1 MSPPRPAADMT
12 TDEIAAEIRQRMA
25 ANTAANPAHT
35 AALTDVADRLVRSI
49 RDRLPY
55 IEPADAG
62 AVMVNLGAYLTHAL
76 ELFIGYGM
84 DPTTAGQ
91 AVANVIAIA
100 GQQLYGQTTKEPTR

>member
-1 MSPPRPAADMT
+1 MSPDPRPAADMT

-25 ANTAANPAHT
+25 AHPANA

-55 IEPADAG
+55 IDPADAG
-62 AVMVNLGAYLTHAL
+62 AVMVTLGAYITHAL

-91 AVANVIAIA
+91 TVANVIAIA